1 LRADQLA
8 DQELAHWNKI
18 NAAAFPT
25 TSEVEAQ
32 GRSLVAPTFRKV
44 AQHARMVQAQKDKLV
59 MERLLKSV
67 QEKDEAELQQV
78 LKSEKQGLNKVKD
91 FAVQKDT
98 EKSKSTATA
107 NKAGAKKS
115 VDTKAQGTEF
125 KVEKGQKVLDLAPA
139 CAHSLHHTMP
149 NTKSPTAVS
158 PGSSRHCLRMPTRE
172 CLLGPSCVPSRGH
185 AYRSA

>member
-1 LRADQLA
+1 MLRTIWLASVLVGVVCVVGMFVLSSTLTSSSLLSVSGMEKMQKLEHKMSEQLA

-25 TSEVEAQ
+25 TAEVEAQ

-78 LKSEKQGLNKVKD
+78 LKSEKQGLNKV
-91 FAVQKDT
+91 
-98 EKSKSTATA
+98 
-107 NKAGAKKS
+107 
-115 VDTKAQGTEF
+115 
-125 KVEKGQKVLDLAPA
+125 
-139 CAHSLHHTMP
+139 
-149 NTKSPTAVS
+149 
-158 PGSSRHCLRMPTRE
+158 
-172 CLLGPSCVPSRGH
+172 
-185 AYRSA
+185 